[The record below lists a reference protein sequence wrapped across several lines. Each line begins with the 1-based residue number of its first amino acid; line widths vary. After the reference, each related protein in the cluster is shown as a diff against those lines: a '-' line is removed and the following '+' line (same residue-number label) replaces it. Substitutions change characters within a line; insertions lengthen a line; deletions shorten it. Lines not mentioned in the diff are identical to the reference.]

1 MFYKIK
7 ELADMVGISVR
18 TLHHYDKI
26 DLLKPNSI
34 GDNGYRL
41 YNDNDLERLQQ
52 ILFFKELD
60 FTLHE
65 IKEILDSPN
74 FDKEEALNI
83 HKKLLIE
90 KVIRLQKI
98 IKNVDK
104 TLKEMKGEL
113 KMSNEEKFIGFDMSN
128 IEKYKEEAKNKY
140 KDTDAYKESERKT
153 SSYTKEEWNNIN
165 EGMNIIFKKIA
176 NLMDKSPKDSEVQ
189 TIVHEWRNYI
199 TNNFYN
205 CNIEIFKG
213 LGEMYINDERFK
225 KNIDKFKT
233 GLADFISL
241 AIEEYC
247 KNNK

>member
-1 MFYKIK
+1 MVYKIK

-41 YNDNDLERLQQ
+41 YNENDLERLQQ

-98 IKNVDK
+98 IK
-104 TLKEMKGEL
+104 
-113 KMSNEEKFIGFDMSN
+113 
-128 IEKYKEEAKNKY
+128 
-140 KDTDAYKESERKT
+140 KESERKT

-165 EGMNIIFKKIA
+165 EGINIIFKKIA

-189 TIVHEWRNYI
+189 NVVNDWRNYI

-205 CNIEIFKG
+205 CSIEIFKG
-213 LGEMYINDERFK
+213 LGEMYVNDERFK